1 MITIPS
7 FEALSPLKELLYE
20 YHDAAIIDARQHFDE
35 SKHRYDVPGFFAVHV
50 RSKLQDLLESE
61 CASYGFSFDT
71 STGGLIIAY
80 KNFLIKVYKAYNGMM
95 PLPGRENKA
104 RILFLNHNGKVL
116 SWPQRLPG
124 FEVADGVQDG
134 AKIHLVSYY
143 DLTSKYE
150 LAWLKIACPLSVTS
164 AGIQCLWN
172 EVVENP
178 LLMPNPQKASAQERP
193 DIDITLLKGDI
204 IEDESDLEE
213 DSENASGLG

>member
-1 MITIPS
+1 MITLPT
-7 FEALSPLKELLYE
+7 FDELSPLKELLYE

-35 SKHRYDVPGFFAVHV
+35 SKHRNDVPGFFAVHV

-61 CASYGFSFDT
+61 CASYGVSFDT
-71 STGGLIIAY
+71 SNGGLIIVY

-95 PLPGRENKA
+95 PIPSRENKA
-104 RILFLNHNGKVL
+104 RVLFLNHNGKVL

-124 FEVADGVQDG
+124 FETKNEVQDC

-150 LAWLKIACPLSVTS
+150 LAWLKVACPLSVTS

-178 LLMPNPQKASAQERP
+178 LLKPNPQKESGQVRP
-193 DIDITLLKGDI
+193 DINITLLKGDM
-204 IEDESDLEE
+204 IEEESDLEE
-213 DSENASGLG
+213 DSESASGLG